1 MRWEVRT
8 AEGTVGE
15 RIKILD
21 AGYWKPTGSSLKD
34 VLFPHATCGFRSRV
48 LNVAAIEVITYDL
61 ETQIFM
67 SVCSIPRG

>member
-1 MRWEVRT
+1 MRT

-48 LNVAAIEVITYDL
+48 LNVAAIEVITSD
-61 ETQIFM
+61 
-67 SVCSIPRG
+67 S

>member
-15 RIKILD
+15 RIRILD
-21 AGYWKPTGSSLKD
+21 AGYWTPTGSSLKD

-48 LNVAAIEVITYDL
+48 LNVAAIEVNI
-61 ETQIFM
+61 
-67 SVCSIPRG
+67 SILRSSPSYFCL

>member
-1 MRWEVRT
+1 MRT

-34 VLFPHATCGFRSRV
+34 VLFPHVSCGFRGREIT
-48 LNVAAIEVITYDL
+48 VASIDVGLQKEVHLI
-61 ETQIFM
+61 
-67 SVCSIPRG
+67 